1 MYKLYIYLVAIFLIN
16 IVNVYAAEEKDWWQT
31 ATIYQI
37 YPKSFKDSDGD
48 GIGDLK
54 GIIEKL
60 DYIKDLG
67 VSAIWLSP
75 IYKSPQYDA
84 GYDISDFRDIDPI
97 YGNLEIFKELVTEAH
112 NRGLKVVLDY
122 VPNHTSDQHEW
133 FQEALK
139 GSETY
144 KDYFIWADGKNGS
157 KNDPPNNWVRNLI

>member
-139 GSETY
+139 GNETY